1 MKHVAAYLLAVL
13 GGKANPTEKDV
24 TAIIAAGGGKADAE
38 QVKKLIAEFAGKTAE
53 QVIAAGTYFSIH
65 FLLRSLSLVCVAF
78 ASPLPPP
85 APPLCVPFSSYAVQE
100 RPSSHPSP
108 PVVLPPLLLP
118 LPLPRVALP
127 LPPPRLPPRHLS
139 PNLKRR
145 RPAVSPFLTRKRS
158 FWIAI
163 RCGFEDGLLYGCIP
177 DTRSSM
183 HGRSFLRGSL

>member
-65 FLLRSLSLVCVAF
+65 FWVRSCLFAFTVA
-78 ASPLPPP
+78 LPPP
-85 APPLCVPFSSYAVQE
+85 APLSLHAVQE

-108 PVVLPPLLLP
+108 PVVLLPLLLLP

-127 LPPPRLPPRHLS
+127 LPLPRLQPRHLS

-145 RPAVSPFLTRKRS
+145 RPAVSPFSTR
-158 FWIAI
+158 
-163 RCGFEDGLLYGCIP
+163 IP
-177 DTRSSM
+177 
-183 HGRSFLRGSL
+183 SL